1 MMSDDTLASC
11 TFCGETGITFPHT
24 CKPEET
30 GELPWTVDAERI
42 RELLLDMHEPNCSG
56 DGCEGEN
63 SCPACL
69 CRHALYRLTRNLVEV
84 YETYEDEKAN
94 RITVVKSPRSDYER
108 EPHLCS
114 RCEIVHVL
122 PRFGEPDRCP
132 VNRFKP
138 YEALD
143 AIRKTV
149 LGLTAENQVDAL
161 RAYIT
166 GMEQ

>member
-1 MMSDDTLASC
+1 MSDNTLASC

-24 CKPEET
+24 CKPGEV
-30 GELPWTVDAERI
+30 GELPWTVDAKRI

-56 DGCEGEN
+56 DDCKGEN

-69 CRHALYRLTRNLVEV
+69 CCHALYRLTRKI
-84 YETYEDEKAN
+84 DEGK
-94 RITVVKSPRSDYER
+94 
-108 EPHLCS
+108 PHLCS
-114 RCEIVHVL
+114 RCETVHVL

-143 AIRKTV
+143 DILEAASLGHEARIRIMV
-149 LGLTAENQVDAL
+149 SAL

-166 GMEQ
+166 GMER

>member
-69 CRHALYRLTRNLVEV
+69 CRHALYRLTRKV
-84 YETYEDEKAN
+84 DGGK
-94 RITVVKSPRSDYER
+94 PRSDYEM
-108 EPHLCS
+108 EPHLCT
-114 RCEIVHVL
+114 RCETVHVL

-138 YEALD
+138 FEALEELLEL
-143 AIRKTV
+143 ANTASKQSGCAG
-149 LGLTAENQVDAL
+149 LGIQRIVGQL

-166 GMEQ
+166 GMEK